1 MPQQTTLAASES
13 TMHKQASISDVVK
26 ILDHD
31 RAVECWVLEPAIGA
45 DGKPTINKL
54 ARICWVYPRDGAGR
68 LRVAVTDWHNGDV
81 LHYVS
86 HAGGFGY
93 DKRTAALAGC
103 TVGGVELG
111 DHCDRVG
118 KPTLRDLAGIKG
130 WMIIG
135 SVG

>member
-1 MPQQTTLAASES
+1 
-13 TMHKQASISDVVK
+13 MHKQASISDVSK
-26 ILDHD
+26 ILNHD
-31 RAVECWVLEPAIGA
+31 RAVECWVLEPVIAA
-45 DGKPTINKL
+45 DGKPAINKL

-68 LRVAVTDWHNGDV
+68 LRVAVTDWSGPHGEARQ
-81 LHYVS
+81 YVS

-93 DKRTAALAGC
+93 DKRTGALAGC

-111 DHCDRVG
+111 DHCDRDG

-135 SVG
+135 DV